1 MCWTT
6 NKLPKRQIADE
17 DINVKKILF
26 LLYMD
31 DDKMEYDVIS
41 PYYGMQK
48 WHSGRCVES
57 ELENPKQSMGCY
69 HLINIGLH
77 SCKEV
82 VVMKGAFFA
91 TNEGKTW
98 NRLWPVIESQFVC
111 DAIIPKGSCYYV
123 NEYGEYVSDR
133 LICNFEITN
142 EIRNYETRRTT
153 SQIQAEPTNI
163 LQGGE

>member
-31 DDKMEYDVIS
+31 DYKVKYDVIS
-41 PYYGMQK
+41 PCYGMQK
-48 WHSGRCVES
+48 WHSGRCVRS
-57 ELENPKQSMGCY
+57 ELENPKESMDGC
-69 HLINIGLH
+69 HIINIGLH

-82 VVMKGAFFA
+82 VVRKDAFFA

-98 NRLWPVIESQFVC
+98 SRLWKVTESQFVC
-111 DAIIPKGSCYYV
+111 DAIIPKGSYYYV

-133 LICNFEITN
+133 LICNFEIT
-142 EIRNYETRRTT
+142 EKIRK
-153 SQIQAEPTNI
+153 I
-163 LQGGE
+163 